1 MLTKTEKRTLRK
13 FRCRSTIKMSEDKFG
28 EVAPSGLF
36 YPVLKPGQYW
46 WGGGGSV
53 KVRLTDAGERALEE
67 YRVATR
73 RVFWGT
79 IAGILASIAAI
90 TAIVQFIQQSAA
102 TH

>member
-1 MLTKTEKRTLRK
+1 MLTKAEKCTLRK
-13 FRCRSTIKMSEDKFG
+13 FRYRSTVTMSEDKF
-28 EVAPSGLF
+28 EKIAPSCLF

-46 WGGGGSV
+46 WGGSGSV

-67 YRVATR
+67 YRVAR
-73 RVFWGT
+73 RKSFWGT

>member
-1 MLTKTEKRTLRK
+1 MLSKAEKRALRE
-13 FRCRSTIKMSEDKFG
+13 FRHRSTVTMSEERFEK
-28 EVAPSGLF
+28 VVSSGLF
-36 YPVLKPGQYW
+36 YPVLKPGRYS
-46 WGGGGSV
+46 WGGSGSV

-67 YRVATR
+67 YRVAR
-73 RVFWGT
+73 RKSFWRA

>member
-1 MLTKTEKRTLRK
+1 MLTKAEKRALRK
-13 FRCRSTIKMSEDKFG
+13 LRYRSTITISEEKF
-28 EVAPSGLF
+28 AKIAASGLF

-67 YRVATR
+67 YRVAKR
-73 RVFWGT
+73 RAFWGT